1 VCLLVNAALAFL
13 KTFPISSTDACTICS
28 RNTVRFSA
36 PDTTVDSILIFD
48 AVGEEGLFR
57 VSGNHEDLNNL
68 KVDID
73 EGMFT

>member
-1 VCLLVNAALAFL
+1 MLAPF
-13 KTFPISSTDACTICS
+13 
-28 RNTVRFSA
+28 A
-36 PDTTVDSILIFD
+36 PEIRYVFQLTVDSILIFD